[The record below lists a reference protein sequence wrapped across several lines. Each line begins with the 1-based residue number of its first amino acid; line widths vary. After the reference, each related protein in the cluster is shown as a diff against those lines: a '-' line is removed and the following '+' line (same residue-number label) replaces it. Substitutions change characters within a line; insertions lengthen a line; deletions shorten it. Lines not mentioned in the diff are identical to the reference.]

1 MIIGQAP
8 GRQGTGEP
16 LSGKAGRRLA
26 ALCGLDLDA
35 YLARFQRV
43 NLLPVFP
50 GKAGK
55 GDRFPLP
62 PAREAAR
69 ALLPT
74 LEGRRVVL
82 LGGRVAAAFGLH
94 RAPRDLGGCG
104 SPPVRGQ
111 PLVERPAERPPRAEV
126 LARFRGS
133 GAVHVA
139 FPAFV
144 ENGTLPLR
152 TAGMNRIP

>member
-1 MIIGQAP
+1 MLIGQDP

-94 RAPRDLGGCG
+94 RAPLLVWMPIQGTWVAVAPHPSGVSRWWNDPRNVRRAQRFWRAFAAQAPST
-104 SPPVRGQ
+104 SPSQ
-111 PLVERPAERPPRAEV
+111 P
-126 LARFRGS
+126 S
-133 GAVHVA
+133 
-139 FPAFV
+139 
-144 ENGTLPLR
+144 
-152 TAGMNRIP
+152 